1 MKSNNSSSPHIRTK
15 NQQLKEKIAMP
26 KVKINRIV
34 INYKIVGD
42 GPHTVLCLPGYLG
55 NIDMDFGP
63 FLEKADKTKF
73 QFVCWDPPGYGKS
86 YPPKRE
92 FTQGYLDRDAN
103 LVWEL
108 MDILGF
114 ESYYVLGW
122 SQGGATGIIL
132 ASFYPDSVL
141 KLVTI
146 GTEATLSESSVRF
159 YNACKSIDFWP
170 KENVEKHL
178 KFYKRNYL
186 ESMTHEM
193 AEYGVDINKFQ
204 GGEYMKNTTKCVKCP
219 VLIVH
224 GQEDTSMSPKN
235 VDILK
240 SRIPNT
246 EVKLF
251 PTAKHDVHLTHTE
264 EFLEAFEKFLLHN

>member
-1 MKSNNSSSPHIRTK
+1 MFHFSIRNILISWK
-15 NQQLKEKIAMP
+15 LIMP
-26 KVKINRIV
+26 KVKIDGIN

-42 GPHTVLCLPGYLG
+42 GPNTVLCLPGYLG

-63 FLEKADKTKF
+63 FLEKGDKSKF
-73 QFVCWDPPGYGKS
+73 RFVCWDPPGYGGS
-86 YPPKRE
+86 FPPKRE
-92 FTQGYLDRDAN
+92 FTSGYLQRDADI
-103 LVWEL
+103 VWQL
-108 MDILGF
+108 MENLGF

-132 ASFYPDSVL
+132 ASCNPESVL

-146 GTEATLSESSVRF
+146 GTEATLGDPSVRF
-159 YNACKSIDFWP
+159 YNACKNIEFWP
-170 KENVEKHL
+170 KENIERQL

-186 ESMTHEM
+186 ESMALQM
-193 AEYGVDINKFQ
+193 AEHCVDMNKFQ
-204 GGEYMKNTTKCVKCP
+204 EGEYMKKATTTVACP

-224 GQEDTSMSPKN
+224 GQEDTTSSLKN

-240 SRIPNT
+240 ARIPKS
-246 EVKLF
+246 EVLIF

-264 EFLEAFEKFLLHN
+264 EFLEALEKFLLHN